1 MTTMARF
8 TRPFVTGA
16 TPDNTHS
23 DFDDAS
29 PRDPGHAPSI
39 DFATLAT
46 LRETAGEMF
55 SELIR
60 TFLADTPAQLS
71 ILEAAADSG
80 DMMSLRST
88 AERLKRGSGNIGAL
102 AMYDA
107 CIDLEHICDSGRHDY
122 LHDAVARVTR
132 QHKKA
137 IGLLAQM
144 LNEVDRP
151 N

>member
-1 MTTMARF
+1 MARLTPPLV
-8 TRPFVTGA
+8 TRA
-16 TPDNTHS
+16 TPDKTHS
-23 DFDDAS
+23 DFDDTS
-29 PRDPGHAPSI
+29 PRDPGHAPSV
-39 DFATLAT
+39 DFTTLAT
-46 LRETAGEMF
+46 LRETAAEMF

>member
-1 MTTMARF
+1 MARL
-8 TRPFVTGA
+8 TPPFVTRA
-16 TPDNTHS
+16 TPDKTHS
-23 DFDDAS
+23 DFDDTS
-29 PRDPGHAPSI
+29 PRDPGHAPSV
-39 DFATLAT
+39 DFTTLAT

-102 AMYDA
+102 ALYNA
-107 CIDLEHICDSGRHDY
+107 CIDLEHLCDSGRHDY

>member
-1 MTTMARF
+1 MTRF
-8 TRPFVTGA
+8 TRPLINSA
-16 TPDNTHS
+16 TPNKTHN
-23 DFDDAS
+23 DVDEAS
-29 PRDPGHAPSI
+29 SRGLDHAPAV

-88 AERLKRGSGNIGAL
+88 AERLKKGSGNLGAL
-102 AMYDA
+102 ALYDA
-107 CIDLEHICDSGRHDY
+107 CIDLEQLCDSGRHDY

-132 QHKKA
+132 QHQKA
-137 IGLLAQM
+137 TGLLAQM
-144 LNEVDRP
+144 LNDVDRP

>member
-1 MTTMARF
+1 MTMARF
-8 TRPFVTGA
+8 TRPVVTRA
-16 TPDNTHS
+16 TRDKTHS

-29 PRDPGHAPSI
+29 PRDPGHAPSV
-39 DFATLAT
+39 DFATLAA

-55 SELIR
+55 PELIR
-60 TFLADTPAQLS
+60 TFLADTPAQLT
-71 ILEAAADSG
+71 ILEAAANSG

-107 CIDLEHICDSGRHDY
+107 CIDLEHLCDSGRHDY

-132 QHKKA
+132 QHQKA
-137 IGLLAQM
+137 TGLLVQM
-144 LNEVDRP
+144 LNDVNRP

>member
-1 MTTMARF
+1 MARLTPPLV
-8 TRPFVTGA
+8 TRA
-16 TPDNTHS
+16 TPDKTHS
-23 DFDDAS
+23 DFDDTS
-29 PRDPGHAPSI
+29 PRDPGHAPSV
-39 DFATLAT
+39 DFTTLAT
-46 LRETAGEMF
+46 LRETAAEMF

-107 CIDLEHICDSGRHDY
+107 CIDLEHLCDSGRHDY